1 MRNFITIV
9 ENRAPAS
16 NLQNEIEKIL
26 RDHIDQDAGY
36 SGVNENIIESAAYSL
51 SQPFTKTREDVEV
64 VINGMDTYDP
74 WEGLEL
80 TTIENAVNAVC
91 EKLGIV

>member
-9 ENRAPAS
+9 ENREPAS
-16 NLQNEIEKIL
+16 DLQNEIEKIL

-36 SGVNENIIESAAYSL
+36 SGVHENVIESTAYSL
-51 SQPFTKTREDVEV
+51 SQPFTKTREEV
-64 VINGMDTYDP
+64 MAAIKDIETYDP

-80 TTIENAVNAVC
+80 TTIQNIVNEVC
-91 EKLGIV
+91 GKLGIA